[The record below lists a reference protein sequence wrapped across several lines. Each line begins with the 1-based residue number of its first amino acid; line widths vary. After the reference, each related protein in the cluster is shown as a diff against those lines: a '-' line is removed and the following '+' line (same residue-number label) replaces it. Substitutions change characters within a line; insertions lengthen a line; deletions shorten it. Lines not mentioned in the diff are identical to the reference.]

1 MPIEL
6 VYLASTAFLL
16 FGQILVQALASIR
29 SHSLKFLVGP
39 RDGIEDNNVLSER
52 CRRTN
57 ANLIEGM
64 IMFTPLV
71 LICAHLNV
79 FSPLTALAAALF
91 FWSRVVFA
99 ITYWLGVPWVRTLA
113 WFASIIAIFMF
124 AWELFV

>member
-6 VYLASTAFLL
+6 VYLAASALLL
-16 FGQILVQALASIR
+16 FGQILVQAMSSIR
-29 SHSLKFLVGP
+29 SHSLTFLVGP
-39 RDGIEDNNVLSER
+39 RDGIEDKNILSER

-57 ANLIEGM
+57 ANLVEGL
-64 IMFTPLV
+64 IMFVPLV
-71 LICAHLNV
+71 LICAHLEM
-79 FSPLTALAAALF
+79 FSPLTALAAAMF

-113 WFASIIAIFMF
+113 WFVSITAIFMF